1 MAGRYYRVV
10 PPGCFC
16 DTLDSMN
23 VFSPY
28 RFADENSSDGNVRA
42 MRLATALVLIVGL
55 GFTAAALLWQQQD
68 LQVRGRNR
76 FEQQVERTEA
86 DVKHHLNL
94 PFVGLKGAAGVYAAS
109 LSVERAEFRAFVESS
124 NVGLEYPGIRGFG
137 FVERVNS
144 GAVDAFVAAQ
154 RRDDSPGF
162 TVKNRGTASTLY
174 ITKFLEP
181 AASNQAALGLNLAD
195 EPVRMQ
201 AIRRAITTG
210 EATLS
215 GRIQLVQDDR
225 QRPGFAFFLPIYRQ
239 GLQPATAEQ
248 RQAELRGILLA
259 PVVVEEI
266 MAEVVARMGDQTRLA
281 VHDSPEGSGATP
293 DNLLFEYGGISSLA
307 RHAPP
312 MFEATRI
319 VVVGGRTL
327 TLRMGTTPAFEAQ
340 QGSLAPWLLGL
351 SGSALTD
358 LLALIIWL
366 LGSGRARAL
375 ALAQRMTT
383 DLAHERQRLHN
394 IVEGTNVGTWV
405 WHVQTGMLQLDERW
419 AAMMGYDLAQ
429 LGPQQFSDWIQ
440 RVHPD
445 DVPAVTGALKSHFRA
460 ESQYFECEHRIRHR
474 DGRWIWVL
482 DRGKVS
488 IWTAE
493 GKPGLMSGTHMDISD
508 RQAAQ
513 MALRTSEENF
523 RQLFESSLHGI
534 LQAMPNGSIQY
545 ANPAACQL
553 FGLTQDE
560 IRQRGRAGLV
570 DRHDSRFH
578 ILVAQAMLSGHARG
592 EVTMHRGDS
601 SRFECEMSL
610 TNYLTPGGEAC
621 NNLFLRDVTK
631 RKRAE
636 AEINNLNAKLEDKV
650 RQRTAE
656 LEAANKELEAFSYS
670 VAHDLR
676 APLRSIDGFSH
687 LLEKAIAHE
696 TAERSRHYMHRIR
709 AGVRQMGELTDGLLS
724 LAHVSRT
731 SLNNETVNLGAMAA
745 AVLQACGERDDGRVV
760 KVNVQSGL
768 VAMGDR
774 ALLRQVMENLIG
786 NAWKFTAHA
795 VSAEIWIGQLPEDG
809 LDMATFYVQ
818 DNGAGF
824 DMAYAEK
831 LFGTFQRLHSPGEF
845 SGTGIG
851 LATTHRIVTRHGG
864 RIWAQGAV
872 GEGATFFFSLP
883 ATVVAVVA
891 SVC

>member
-1 MAGRYYRVV
+1 
-10 PPGCFC
+10 
-16 DTLDSMN
+16 MN
-23 VFSPY
+23 VFHSY
-28 RFADENSSDGNVRA
+28 LSTDENSSDANTR
-42 MRLATALVLIVGL
+42 MTRLTTALVLVVGL
-55 GFTAAALLWQQQD
+55 GITAAVLAWQHQD
-68 LQVRGRNR
+68 LQTRARNL
-76 FEQQVERTEA
+76 FKQQVERTEV

-94 PFVGLKGAAGVYAAS
+94 PFTGLKGAAGVYAAS
-109 LSVERAEFRAFVESS
+109 VSVERAEFRAFVESS
-124 NVGLEYPGIRGFG
+124 NVSLEYPGIRGFG
-137 FVERVNS
+137 FIERVNS
-144 GAVDAFVAAQ
+144 SAVDAFVAAQ
-154 RRDDSPGF
+154 RRDGSPAF
-162 TVKNRGTASTLY
+162 TVKNRGTASELY
-174 ITKFLEP
+174 VIKFMEP
-181 AASNQAALGLNLAD
+181 AVPNQAALGLNLAD
-195 EPVRMQ
+195 DPVRMQ
-201 AIRRAITTG
+201 AIERAITTG

-215 GRIQLVQDDR
+215 GRMQLAQDER
-225 QRPGFAFFLPIYRQ
+225 QRPAFVFHLPIYRA
-239 GLQPATAEQ
+239 GLQLATVEQ
-248 RQAELRGILLA
+248 RRAELLGILVA
-259 PVVVEEI
+259 PVVVDEI
-266 MAEVVARMGDQTRLA
+266 MAEVAAGMGGQTRLA
-281 VHDSPEGSGATP
+281 IYDSMDDLGATP
-293 DNLLFEYGGISSLA
+293 DKLLFELGGIPRLA
-307 RHAPP
+307 KDARP
-312 MFEATRI
+312 MFETSR
-319 VVVGGRTL
+319 VVLVGGRPL
-327 TLRMGTTPAFEAQ
+327 TLRMGTTTAFEAR
-340 QGSLAPWLLGL
+340 QGRLAPWLVGMSGSLL
-351 SGSALTD
+351 SG

-375 ALAQRMTT
+375 ALAQRMTA
-383 DLAHERQRLHN
+383 DLALERQRLHN

-405 WHVQTGMLQLDERW
+405 WHVQTGKLQIDERW

-429 LGPQQFSDWIQ
+429 LGPQYIRDWIK

-445 DVPAVTGALKSHFRA
+445 EVKALIAALKRHFRG

-482 DRGKVS
+482 ARGKVS
-488 IWTAE
+488 TRTLA
-493 GKPGLMSGTHMDISD
+493 GKPEQMSGMHMDISD

-513 MALRTSEENF
+513 LALRTSEENF

-545 ANPAACQL
+545 ANPAACKL
-553 FGLTQDE
+553 FRLTQDE

-578 ILVAQAMLSGHARG
+578 ILVAQAMLSGYARG
-592 EVTMHRGDS
+592 EVNMHRGDGS
-601 SRFECEMSL
+601 QFECELSL
-610 TNYLTPGGEAC
+610 SNYLSPGGQPC
-621 NNLFLRDVTK
+621 SNLFLRDVTK

-636 AEINNLNAKLEDKV
+636 AEINNLNTKLEDKV

-687 LLEKAIAHE
+687 LLEKSIALG
-696 TAERSRHYMHRIR
+696 TAERAKHYLHRIR
-709 AGVRQMGELTDGLLS
+709 AGVRQMDELTDGLLS

-731 SLNNETVNLGAMAA
+731 SLKSETVNLGAMAA
-745 AVLQACGERDDGRVV
+745 AVLQACSERDNGRVV

-768 VAMGDR
+768 MAVGDR

-786 NAWKFTAHA
+786 NAWKFTVNTAG
-795 VSAEIWIGQLPEDG
+795 AEIWMGYLPEDG
-809 LDMATFYVQ
+809 AGMKTFYVR

-872 GEGATFFFSLP
+872 GEGAAFFFSLP
-883 ATVVAVVA
+883 VAVVA
-891 SVC
+891 VATMVKGVS